1 MLRQDL
7 KIDMEQ
13 CISALEEAGL
23 RELFEKRGYTLDTY
37 FGKDMGEDG
46 IELSGGQKQKFLLAR
61 ALYKDAPVL
70 ILDEPTAAL
79 DPIAESEIYTNFDKI
94 VGNKTAVYISH
105 RLSSCK
111 FCDRIAVFKDRQLV
125 QYGNHDTLLKD
136 HDGEYA
142 VMWNKQA
149 KYYTV

>member
-1 MLRQDL
+1 
-7 KIDMEQ
+7 MEQ

-23 RELFEKRGYTLDTY
+23 KELFEKKGYTLDTY

-111 FCDRIAVFKDRQLV
+111 FCDRIAVFKDGQLV

-136 HDGEYA
+136 HDEEYA

>member
-1 MLRQDL
+1 MNFYKKSSGKNPEDFFSPYL
-7 KIDMEQ
+7 
-13 CISALEEAGL
+13 
-23 RELFEKRGYTLDTY
+23 TL
-37 FGKDMGEDG
+37 
-46 IELSGGQKQKFLLAR
+46 A
-61 ALYKDAPVL
+61 
-70 ILDEPTAAL
+70 DEPTAAL
-79 DPIAESEIYTNFDKI
+79 DPIAESGIYTNFDKI

-111 FCDRIAVFKDRQLV
+111 FCDRIAVFKDGQLV

-149 KYYTV
+149 KYYTA